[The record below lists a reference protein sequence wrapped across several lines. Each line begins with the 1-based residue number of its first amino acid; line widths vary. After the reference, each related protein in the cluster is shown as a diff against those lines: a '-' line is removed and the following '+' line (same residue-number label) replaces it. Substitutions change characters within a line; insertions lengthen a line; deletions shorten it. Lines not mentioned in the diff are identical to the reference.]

1 MKASLLK
8 LRRSDAGLSTAEYA
22 VGTVAVVGLGGLLI
36 RLLSSDIVF
45 SLLKRV
51 FEFAF
56 KAILG

>member
-8 LRRSDAGLSTAEYA
+8 LRRDDAGLSTAEYA

-56 KAILG
+56 QAILG